1 MQENFLIIDCLIQ
14 HQNFISVNDTNNTNN
29 TDLVEVNGLQ
39 SQLSQPLPAVSVWFW
54 GRGYTPHSRFT
65 TSSMLEIHVCFSFFY
80 RTIKSP
86 STPIYL
92 QGDNI
97 KRLKIKVHMNIYNH
111 QHDIGSATLLSL
123 IHRYGNSDIT
133 LSCKYKAKRYVFHVV
148 KELSTISCSDC
159 KWEVFKIINISFISS
174 QCYGSFICLKLF

>member
-1 MQENFLIIDCLIQ
+1 MTQITKITLTLLRSMVSKASCL
-14 HQNFISVNDTNNTNN
+14 S
-29 TDLVEVNGLQ
+29 
-39 SQLSQPLPAVSVWFW
+39 LSLRSLFDSEAEATPPTPVLPPARCWK
-54 GRGYTPHSRFT
+54 
-65 TSSMLEIHVCFSFFY
+65 SMFASPFFY

-111 QHDIGSATLLSL
+111 QYDIGSATLLSL
-123 IHRYGNSDIT
+123 IHRYSNSDIT

-159 KWEVFKIINISFISS
+159 KREVFKIINISFISS